1 MPPATGDHFSL
12 CLHRSGVL
20 SSAILLNVLFNA
32 SCILDLSVSSLTFV
46 SLKLLFSTPFLASR
60 TLPVLIYCLICSSV
74 LSSSLGFP
82 CFQRLCL
89 WKLCHLPSECFFFF
103 FGRRLDS
110 LLSLVTQV
118 CPFLTIVGMW
128 VQTAVSKLVFANGCD
143 EGEERRLRCL
153 RLQLNLASSTLF
165 TKSVGFCCFS
175 TFAHFFYF
183 ILFFSFWL

>member
-20 SSAILLNVLFNA
+20 SSAILLNVLFHA

-46 SLKLLFSTPFLASR
+46 SLKLFFSTPFLTSG
-60 TLPVLIYCLICSSV
+60 TLPCPYCLICSSV

-89 WKLCHLPSECFFFF
+89 WKLCHLPSECFFF

-128 VQTAVSKLVFANGCD
+128 VQTAVSKLVFANRCD
-143 EGEERRLRCL
+143 EGEERHLRCL

-165 TKSVGFCCFS
+165 TKSEVGS
-175 TFAHFFYF
+175 
-183 ILFFSFWL
+183 